1 MTIPQSLP
9 LSPHK
14 REVLRAWLDGR
25 TPQKRVCMEDTWED
39 FDPNETAM
47 VFGDDLYRIKPAP
60 TRRFWKPEEIPI
72 EVMVRKINSP
82 KWIGMILGVSGHGEA
97 YTSTVNNITKENF
110 IEFEWAIPGPAN
122 SVTWV
127 PAGVEE

>member
-1 MTIPQSLP
+1 MPTIP

-14 REVLRAWLDGR
+14 REVLRAWLDGKLIQVK
-25 TPQKRVCMEDTWED
+25 TEYGWSD
-39 FDPNETAM
+39 
-47 VFGDDLYRIKPAP
+47 VFSDGPPPTLAGKDESFRIKPTP
-60 TRRFWKPEEIPI
+60 SRRFWKPEEIPI
-72 EVMVRKINSP
+72 GVMVRKIDRP

-97 YTSTVNNITKENF
+97 YTSTVNDITKENF

-122 SVTWV
+122 QVQWQ